1 MEQSATAVQ
10 AHHPVTVVVTR
21 RVRPGREADYEDWL
35 RRMFAE
41 AAGLEGYL
49 GANVERPAPDAKV
62 REYTS
67 IFRFD
72 SVENLRAFERSEMR
86 HRYLA
91 EVGEYVEADASW
103 QQLTG
108 LEFWFT
114 PPKGTVVP
122 QPARWRM
129 AMLMIVVVYSL
140 VMSLG
145 QLVGLVLASAPLPL
159 RMLVTIV
166 IEVFFM
172 TYVLMPRLTRLLARW
187 IYPSARATHT

>member
-1 MEQSATAVQ
+1 VY
-10 AHHPVTVVVTR
+10 AHQPVTVVVTR
-21 RVRPGREADYEDWL
+21 RVRPGREGDYEDWL
-35 RRMFAE
+35 RRLFQE
-41 AAGLEGYL
+41 AATLPGYL
-49 GANVERPAPDAKV
+49 GANVERPPADASV

-67 IFRFD
+67 VFRFD
-72 SVENLRAFERSEMR
+72 TVDNLRAFERSDMR
-86 HRYLA
+86 RRFLA
-91 EVGEYVEADASW
+91 EVVNYVESEASW
-103 QQLTG
+103 HQLSG

-129 AMLMIVVVYSL
+129 ALLMIVVVYSL

-145 QLVGLVLASAPLPL
+145 QIVGLVLAQTPLPF

-172 TYVLMPRLTRLLARW
+172 TYVLMPRLTRLLAKW
-187 IYPSARATHT
+187 IYPTARPTHT

>member
-1 MEQSATAVQ
+1 MDEAATAVY
-10 AHHPVTVVVTR
+10 AHQPVTVVVTR
-21 RVRPGREADYEDWL
+21 RVRPGRESDYEDWL
-35 RRMFAE
+35 RRLFQE
-41 AAGLEGYL
+41 AAALPGYL
-49 GANVERPAPDAKV
+49 GANVERPPVDARV

-67 IFRFD
+67 VFRFD
-72 SVENLRAFERSEMR
+72 TVDNLRAFERSDMR
-86 HRYLA
+86 RRFLA
-91 EVGEYVEADASW
+91 EVVDYVESEASW
-103 QQLTG
+103 HQLSG

-129 AMLMIVVVYSL
+129 ALLMIVVVYSL

-145 QLVGLVLASAPLPL
+145 QIVGLVLAQTPLPF

-172 TYVLMPRLTRLLARW
+172 TYVLMPRLTRLLAKW
-187 IYPSARATHT
+187 IYPTARPTHT

>member
-1 MEQSATAVQ
+1 MEQSATPVH
-10 AHHPVTVVVTR
+10 AHQPVTVVVTR
-21 RVRPGREADYEDWL
+21 RVRPGREGDYEDWL
-35 RRMFAE
+35 RRLFEE
-41 AAGLEGYL
+41 AALLPGYL
-49 GANVERPAPDAKV
+49 GANVERPPAEARV

-67 IFRFD
+67 VFRFD
-72 SVENLRAFERSEMR
+72 TVENLRAFERSDMR
-86 HRYLA
+86 RRYLA
-91 EVGEYVEADASW
+91 EVVNYVESEASW
-103 QQLTG
+103 HRLSG

-129 AMLMIVVVYSL
+129 ALLMIVVVYGL

-145 QLVGLVLASAPLPL
+145 QVVGLVLSRAPLPL

-172 TYVLMPRLTRLLARW
+172 TYVLMPRLTRLLAKW
-187 IYPSARATHT
+187 IYPSARPTRT